1 MTSLVIGILP
11 IQGRIVTVS
20 DQILVNDLSVE
31 AYFGSDVSMDDQCGV
46 IGSLGDY
53 SYTGKTFECWAFI
66 ERFCRLGICLL
77 SS

>member
-1 MTSLVIGILP
+1 MASLVIGILP

-20 DQILVNDLSVE
+20 DQILVNNLSVE
-31 AYFGSDVSMDDQCGV
+31 AFFGSDVSMDDQCGV
-46 IGSLGDY
+46 IGSLGDN
-53 SYTGKTFECWAFI
+53 SYTGNAFECWASI